1 MRRIWRGYL
10 LVSAN
15 AFGRLLTEKRT
26 LALLLLAAMPV
37 VFAFLQVTFN
47 REVNLDTFILTNLF
61 VILQMVVP
69 LSALV
74 VGVAVMGDEIESRC
88 VTYLFTRPLPRMATY
103 LGRLAGH
110 AAAGGLLIPV
120 SVLVVAVLI
129 GRKVDLTGGEVA
141 ASLGIAL
148 LGFLVY
154 TTLFAALRLVLRR
167 ALFVGFI
174 LAVIFEGWVSKLP
187 VSGFANVSVWHH
199 LAVLHAR
206 LFGDRWVGQAV
217 PRGIGLDETAA
228 HSLWALAI
236 IFVASLAVGITLIQR
251 REIRVPAAVA

>member
-1 MRRIWRGYL
+1 MSMLRGFF
-10 LVSAN
+10 LVAGN

-37 VFAFLQVTFN
+37 VFAFLQVTFS
-47 REVNLDTFILTNLF
+47 RSVNLDTFILTHLF

-88 VTYLFTRPLPRMATY
+88 VTYLFTRPLPRMVTY

-110 AAAGGLLIPV
+110 AAAGGLLIAV
-120 SVLVVAVLI
+120 SVLLVAYLL
-129 GRKVDLTGGEVA
+129 GRKVELRGSEVSA
-141 ASLGIAL
+141 TLGIAL
-148 LGFLVY
+148 AGFLIY
-154 TTLFAALRLVLRR
+154 TTLFAALRLLLRR
-167 ALFVGFI
+167 ALFIGFI

-187 VSGFANVSVWHH
+187 VSGFANVSIWHQ

-206 LFGDRWVGQAV
+206 LFGDRWVGKAI

-228 HSLWALAI
+228 HSLWILAI
-236 IFVASLAVGITLIQR
+236 IFVSSLVVGIALIQR

>member
-1 MRRIWRGYL
+1 MRMLRGYL
-10 LVSAN
+10 LVSGN
-15 AFGRLLTEKRT
+15 AFGRLLTAKRT

-37 VFAFLQVTFN
+37 VFAFLQVTF
-47 REVNLDTFILTNLF
+47 RRSVDLDTFILTHLF

-88 VTYLFTRPLPRMATY
+88 VTYLFTRSLPRTVTY
-103 LGRLAGH
+103 LGRLTGH
-110 AAAGGLLIPV
+110 AAAGGLLIAV
-120 SVLVVAVLI
+120 SVLLVAYLL
-129 GRKVDLTGGEVA
+129 GREVEISGGEVV

-148 LGFLVY
+148 GGFLVY
-154 TTLFAALRLVLRR
+154 TTLFAALRLLLRR

-187 VSGFANVSVWHH
+187 VSGFANLSIWHH

-206 LFGDRWVGQAV
+206 LFGDRWVGQAI

-228 HSLWALAI
+228 HSLWILAI
-236 IFVASLAVGITLIQR
+236 VFVSSLVVGIALIQR

>member
-1 MRRIWRGYL
+1 MSL
-10 LVSAN
+10 LRTWSLVFGN
-15 AFGRLLTEKRT
+15 AFVRLLTEKRT
-26 LALLLLAAMPV
+26 LALLLLAALPV
-37 VFAFLQVTFN
+37 VFAFLQVTFE
-47 REVNLDTFILTNLF
+47 RDVELDTYILTMLF

-69 LSALV
+69 LCALV

-88 VTYLFTRPLPRMATY
+88 VTYLFTRPVARAVIY

-110 AAAGGLLIPV
+110 AAAGALLLAV
-120 SVLVVAVLI
+120 SILVVAWLI
-129 GRKVDLTGGEVA
+129 GREAGLSVREAA

-154 TTLFAALRLVLRR
+154 TALFAALRLVLRR

-187 VSGFANVSVWHH
+187 VSGFANISVWHH
-199 LAVLHAR
+199 VAVLHAR
-206 LFGDRWVGQAV
+206 LFGDRWLGEVL
-217 PRGIGLDETAA
+217 PKSIGLDETAA

-236 IFVASLAVGITLIQR
+236 ILAVSLVVGVFLIQR
-251 REIRVPAAVA
+251 REIRIPAAVA